1 MSYVVLREQDVSSSA
16 TTLAT
21 GDVVIIPLLLVVRK
35 VGGKVIRILFN
46 CERDHYLWATTTTI
60 TGVEELHSPGYSLW
74 AYEWC

>member
-21 GDVVIIPLLLVVRK
+21 VDVVITPLLLVVRK
-35 VGGKVIRILFN
+35 VGGKDIRILFSS
-46 CERDHYLWATTTTI
+46 ERDHYLWATTTTI